1 MTFQGLI
8 IDCGY
13 RVDVLVEGRIAP
25 STFLIFPI
33 FLSPFPLPSARRVVK
48 GRAPPDGSS
57 RRPNIDGQ
65 RSFERGSGSFYPP
78 SSMIGLRPE

>member
-25 STFLIFPI
+25 SFCRPSFPQRYGV
-33 FLSPFPLPSARRVVK
+33 SSKV
-48 GRAPPDGSS
+48 GSPPDGSS

-65 RSFERGSGSFYPP
+65 RSFERDSGSFYPP
-78 SSMIGLRPE
+78 TSMIGLRPE